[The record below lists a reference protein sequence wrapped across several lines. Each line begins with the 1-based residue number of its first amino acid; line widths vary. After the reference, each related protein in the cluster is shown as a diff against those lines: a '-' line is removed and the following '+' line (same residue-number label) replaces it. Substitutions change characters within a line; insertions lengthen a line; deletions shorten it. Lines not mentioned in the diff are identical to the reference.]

1 MDITV
6 NRDAFMKVDLFMEFP
21 SPPGHDRGP
30 EGALH
35 DGIAIARAAESAGID
50 AVWLAEHHFLGD
62 YCNLAAPDMLLAAI
76 ARETNRL
83 QLGFGI
89 LPLPIHDPVRVAER
103 LATLDILSAGRVL
116 WGVGRGVTVT
126 ELKGFGVEPAATRAL
141 FRERYGQLTALL
153 RTGAFTRDGVH
164 YELRPRPSPTLGGGW
179 MACVSPESFDLAAE
193 LELNAMTGPFKP
205 WPMIRADL
213 ARYREAAPDG
223 ETSYTLAV
231 YCEEDHKAARRR
243 ARDGLLWVFRKIF
256 EVSRPLLA
264 TQVAGYEHYR
274 RLGWL
279 LPILDKTLSVPVLER
294 LGLAAVG
301 DPDHV
306 LRKLAALRDSG
317 LDRVSLVIGG
327 GVMDVG
333 QTTECMEL
341 LARDVLPK
349 LRSAGVI
356 EKDTTLTQ

>member
-1 MDITV
+1 
-6 NRDAFMKVDLFMEFP
+6 MKIDLFMEFP
-21 SPPGHDRGP
+21 SPPGHDRGA

-35 DGIAIARAAESAGID
+35 DGIAIARAAESAGVD

-76 ARETNRL
+76 ARETQRL

-89 LPLPIHDPVRVAER
+89 VPLPIHDPVRVAER
-103 LATLDILSAGRVL
+103 LATLDILAAGRVL
-116 WGVGRGVTVT
+116 WGVGRGVTIT
-126 ELKGFGVEPAATRAL
+126 ELQGFGVEPAETRRL
-141 FRERYGQLTALL
+141 FRERYEQLAALL
-153 RTGAFTRDGVH
+153 RTGAFTRDGAH
-164 YELRPRPSPTLGGGW
+164 YELRPRPSPGLGRGW
-179 MACVSPESFDLAAE
+179 MACVSPESFDLAAK

-205 WPMIRADL
+205 WPMTRADL
-213 ARYREAAPDG
+213 ARYRELAPGG
-223 ETSYTLAV
+223 ETSYTIAL

-264 TQVAGYEHYR
+264 SQVEGYEHYR

-279 LPILDKTLSVPVLER
+279 LPILEGTLSVAVMEK

-301 DPDHV
+301 GPDHV
-306 LRKLAALRDSG
+306 LRKLAALRKSG

-327 GVMDVG
+327 GVMDVK
-333 QTTECMEL
+333 QTTDCMEL
-341 LARDVLPK
+341 LAKEVLPK
-349 LRSAGVI
+349 LGATVDI
-356 EKDTTLTQ
+356 TEDATLTR

>member
-116 WGVGRGVTVT
+116 WGVGRGVTVCC
-126 ELKGFGVEPAATRAL
+126 VPAPSRAT
-141 FRERYGQLTALL
+141 GCITN
-153 RTGAFTRDGVH
+153 
-164 YELRPRPSPTLGGGW
+164 S
-179 MACVSPESFDLAAE
+179 
-193 LELNAMTGPFKP
+193 GPG
-205 WPMIRADL
+205 L
-213 ARYREAAPDG
+213 
-223 ETSYTLAV
+223 
-231 YCEEDHKAARRR
+231 RRR
-243 ARDGLLWVFRKIF
+243 WGAAGWPASARKASTWPPNWN
-256 EVSRPLLA
+256 STP
-264 TQVAGYEHYR
+264 
-274 RLGWL
+274 
-279 LPILDKTLSVPVLER
+279 
-294 LGLAAVG
+294 
-301 DPDHV
+301 
-306 LRKLAALRDSG
+306 
-317 LDRVSLVIGG
+317 
-327 GVMDVG
+327 
-333 QTTECMEL
+333 
-341 LARDVLPK
+341 
-349 LRSAGVI
+349 
-356 EKDTTLTQ
+356 

>member
-1 MDITV
+1 
-6 NRDAFMKVDLFMEFP
+6 MKVDLFMEFP
-21 SPPGHDRGP
+21 SPPGDDRGP
-30 EGALH
+30 EAALH

-76 ARETNRL
+76 ARETTRL
-83 QLGFGI
+83 QLGFGVV
-89 LPLPIHDPVRVAER
+89 PLPIHDPVRVAER

-116 WGVGRGVTVT
+116 WGIGRGVTVT
-126 ELKGFGVEPAATRAL
+126 ELKGFGIEPADTRAL
-141 FRERYGQLTALL
+141 FRERYGQLATML
-153 RTGAFTRDGVH
+153 RDGAFTRDGTR
-164 YELRPRPSPTLGGGW
+164 YELRPRPSPALGRGW

-193 LELNAMTGPFKP
+193 LDLNAMTGPFKP

-213 ARYREAAPDG
+213 ARYRKSAPWG
-223 ETSYTLAV
+223 ETSFTLAV

-274 RLGWL
+274 RLGAL
-279 LPILDKTLSVPVLER
+279 LPILDKALSVTVLER

-301 DPDHV
+301 DPAHV
-306 LRKLAALRDSG
+306 LRKLTALRESG

-327 GVMDVG
+327 GVMDVAR
-333 QTTECMEL
+333 TTDCLNL
-341 LARDVLPK
+341 LARDVLPR
-349 LRSAGVI
+349 LRSMDGIKTEATV
-356 EKDTTLTQ
+356 TP